1 MHRIS
6 SASSLFLLAA
16 VAGAAAGCAVEN
28 GAEPAPLLSSSAQL
42 LRVEGAV
49 AGEYIV
55 VLRGDDASVK
65 TEAAATVSAEL
76 AGSVGAEVLF
86 IYQHSIKGFAARM
99 SEADAK
105 RLLADPRVAYISE
118 NGVVQALATQLN
130 PPWGLDRIDQRNL
143 PLNASYTFSTTGTN
157 VHAYVIDTGIYLA
170 HTQFT
175 GRIGAGFAA
184 AGLPAAPTGDCNGHG
199 THLAGI
205 IGGTTYGV
213 AKGVILHPVRVLGCT
228 GSGTIAGVIS
238 GVDWVT
244 ANRIRPAVAN
254 MSLGGAASVAVDDAV
269 NRSIS
274 AGVTYAVAAGGSAT
288 SSCNTSPARV
298 PAALTVGASTM
309 TDTVSSSSN
318 QGACLD
324 LFAPGQNI
332 LSSWYTSN
340 SATATLSG
348 TSMATAHV
356 TGVAARYLQTAPNDS
371 PAQVAAFI
379 NGTATLNVLSGVN
392 PPAPNRLLYIAP

>member
-16 VAGAAAGCAVEN
+16 VAGAAAGCAVEE
-28 GAEPAPLLSSSAQL
+28 GAEPAPPLSSSAQL

-55 VLRGDDASVK
+55 VLRDDDSSIKA
-65 TEAAATVSAEL
+65 EPAAVVSAEL

-86 IYQHSIKGFAARM
+86 TYQHSIKGFAARM

-105 RLLADPRVAYISE
+105 RLLADPRVAYITE
-118 NGVVQALATQLN
+118 NGVVEALATQLN

-143 PLNASYTFSTTGTN
+143 PLSASYTYNTTGAG
-157 VHAYVIDTGIYLA
+157 VHVYVIDTGIRFD

-175 GRIGAGFAA
+175 GRLGNRFDNAS
-184 AGLPAAPTGDCNGHG
+184 PAAPTGDCNGHG

-213 AKGVILHPVRVLGCT
+213 AKGVTLHSVRVLNCT
-228 GSGTIAGVIS
+228 GSGTIAGVIG

-254 MSLGGAASVAVDDAV
+254 MSLGGSPNVALDDAV
-269 NRSIS
+269 VRSIN
-274 AGVTYAVAAGGSAT
+274 AGVTYAVAAGGSA
-288 SSCNTSPARV
+288 SSACNFSPARV
-298 PAALTVGASTM
+298 PAALTVGSSSQ
-309 TDTVSSSSN
+309 TDVVASSSS
-318 QGACLD
+318 QGPCLD
-324 LFAPGQNI
+324 LFAPGQGI
-332 LSSWYTSN
+332 LSSWYTSS

-356 TGVAARYLQTAPNDS
+356 TGAAARYLQSFPADP

-379 NGTATLNVLSGVN
+379 NGTATLNVLTGVQ
-392 PPAPNRLLYIAP
+392 PGTPNRLLYVAP